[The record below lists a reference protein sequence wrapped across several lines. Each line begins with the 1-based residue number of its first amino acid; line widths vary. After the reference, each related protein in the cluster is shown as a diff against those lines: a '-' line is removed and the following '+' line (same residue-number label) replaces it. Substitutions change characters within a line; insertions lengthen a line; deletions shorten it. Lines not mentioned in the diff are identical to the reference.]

1 MCQNVRMLDSVMFLF
16 DAILLLVKVGTGA
29 DTI

>member
-1 MCQNVRMLDSVMFLF
+1 MSKSWYDVSVMFLF

-29 DTI
+29 DAI